1 MNLANVKIY
10 FRQFGFLHSLKFLIS
25 GFFQRVLDP
34 HRIASYS
41 QGAEDRIIRSILGNT
56 QNGYYVD
63 VGCNDPQRFSNT
75 FALYR
80 QGWSGINIDANQYLI
95 GKHRRLKKRDISVC
109 AVVSDKEQEVIFTE
123 FNDSL
128 VSSIDAKQVDKWKG
142 RREIKRQTKL
152 KTVSLNEILEE
163 YNAPKFFDLLS
174 IDVEG
179 HDFEVLCSIDL
190 ATYRP
195 KLIVVEMHGLDISE
209 LPKSTIYQYLASH
222 NYGLV
227 GYIRPNSYFVDKL
240 CRKQDN

>member
-1 MNLANVKIY
+1 M
-10 FRQFGFLHSLKFLIS
+10 
-25 GFFQRVLDP
+25 
-34 HRIASYS
+34 
-41 QGAEDRIIRSILGNT
+41 
-56 QNGYYVD
+56 D

-80 QGWSGINIDANQYLI
+80 QGWSVIKIDANQYLI

-179 HDFEVLCSIDL
+179 HDFEVLSSIDL
-190 ATYRP
+190 ATYRNTSRLSP
-195 KLIVVEMHGLDISE
+195 KEC
-209 LPKSTIYQYLASH
+209 
-222 NYGLV
+222 
-227 GYIRPNSYFVDKL
+227 KL
-240 CRKQDN
+240 KWM